1 MNLIQKIKMLF
12 TARRQLSDLTFRN
25 LRLEVEILQLK
36 EINDNLEILCD
47 ELSKQNKELREQ
59 IDALNTIDAEA
70 LKLLQQELDLIFIEN
85 MEPIG
90 EA

>member
-59 IDALNTIDAEA
+59 IDALNTLDAEA

>member
-1 MNLIQKIKMLF
+1 MNLIKKIKMLF
-12 TARRQLSDLTFRN
+12 TAKKRLSDLSFRN

-47 ELSKQNKELREQ
+47 ELNKQNKELRAQ

>member
-1 MNLIQKIKMLF
+1 MLF

-59 IDALNTIDAEA
+59 IDALNTLDAEA